1 MRKKQ
6 VRQSVWIS
14 VALLAVLFLL
24 PLFVVQPLRGELFE
38 ADEPCDETPP
48 ELEPGGKADGET
60 MLRIKS
66 GDQVVE
72 MDLGTYLMG
81 VVRAEMPAS
90 FAPEALKAQAVA
102 ARTYTFHQLSEGG
115 KHGGEADLCTD
126 PACCQAYTDAKTAEE
141 NWGRKAKKYEKKI
154 QEAVEETDGQ
164 IAVYGG
170 APILAVFH
178 ASSAGLTRAAGT
190 VWQNDL
196 PYLQPVDSPEN
207 ADTVPGYVREVE
219 ISAERVKQQVKGK
232 FPEADLSGPPEK
244 WLSGAVRDEA
254 GSVETLS
261 VGGVTMKGGTL
272 RGLLGLR
279 SACFAWKVEGESFHF
294 TVTGHG
300 HGVGMS
306 QYGAQTMAEEGAD
319 YREIVTHYYPGA
331 ELRNYGVL
339 G

>member
-1 MRKKQ
+1 MKKKQ
-6 VRQSVWIS
+6 VRQSVWVS
-14 VALLAVLFLL
+14 LFLLAVLFLL
-24 PLFVVQPLRGELFE
+24 PLLVVRPLREELF
-38 ADEPCDETPP
+38 DSGEPCDESHPGP
-48 ELEPGGKADGET
+48 EQGGKADSDT
-60 MLRIKS
+60 ILRIKT

-72 MDLGTYLMG
+72 MDLGTYLVG

-90 FAPEALKAQAVA
+90 FEPEALKAQAVA
-102 ARTYTFHQLSEGG
+102 ARTYTFHQLSAGG

-126 PACCQAYTDAKTAEE
+126 PACCQAYTDEEKAKE
-141 NWGRKAKKYEKKI
+141 NWGRKAKKYEKKVR
-154 QEAVEETDGQ
+154 EAVEETDGQ

-178 ASSAGLTRAAGT
+178 ASSAGLTRAAGS

-207 ADTVPGYVREVE
+207 ADSVPGYVREVE
-219 ISAERVKQQVKGK
+219 ITTELVQKQVKEK
-232 FPEADLSGPPEK
+232 FPEADLSGPAEQ
-244 WLSGAVRDEA
+244 WLSHAVRDDA
-254 GSVETLS
+254 GSIETIS

-279 SACFAWKVEGESFHF
+279 SACFTWKVEGDRIVF

-306 QYGAQTMAEEGAD
+306 QYGAQAMAEDGAD

-331 ELRNYGVL
+331 ELENYGVL